1 MNLEKLNVVKVDLVL
16 QINDIMD
23 YTVGELIDKLSQYP
37 KDMPVLI
44 YDSEYE
50 EYIEIKEIRVDNNDT
65 VEDELIIVSE

>member
-1 MNLEKLNVVKVDLVL
+1 VVKVDLVL

>member
-1 MNLEKLNVVKVDLVL
+1 MVKVDLVL

>member
-1 MNLEKLNVVKVDLVL
+1 MN
-16 QINDIMD
+16 I
-23 YTVGELIDKLSQYP
+23 TVGELIDKLSQYP

>member
-1 MNLEKLNVVKVDLVL
+1 
-16 QINDIMD
+16 MD